1 MTFTMTC
8 TMTMLILAVPVS
20 LAVIAAPAGAAEP
33 DTSGTVWHDSLYS
46 WEYVR
51 HHARPAIA
59 LQYGMGDVQRHA
71 FGGDLAPVGGLD
83 VHLGYRVEQRIAGE
97 DALFRRGNH
106 FAYVGNLASR
116 LHSDLPSTS
125 EIGTDMW
132 RFGVGDGDGY
142 GYRFASERGR
152 LVLDNTDTF
161 GWYALD
167 VEGEAVGNLSA
178 SDALM
183 LEQFTSHTRFGES
196 WESGV
201 EVGLGDMLA
210 LRAGYE
216 RTAVFPS
223 FKIWY
228 WLLSSL
234 IDQAALVAVDVFAD
248 RVEDTSPFAS
258 PIVRFVLV
266 GAVQYGFY
274 ELRSEEVNWPFET
287 EPPLDYE
294 MFRFG
299 VTARF

>member
-1 MTFTMTC
+1 V
-8 TMTMLILAVPVS
+8 LPS
-20 LAVIAAPAGAAEP
+20 LALAAPPSSSASS
-33 DTSGTVWHDSLYS
+33 DTSHAAWHDSLYS

-51 HHARPAIA
+51 HHARPALAIH
-59 LQYGMGDVQRHA
+59 YGMGDVQRHG
-71 FGGDLAPVGGLD
+71 FGGDLAPVGAFD

-106 FAYVGNLASR
+106 FGYIGNNASR
-116 LHSDLPSTS
+116 LRSDTPSVS

-161 GWYALD
+161 GWYTLD
-167 VEGEAVGNLSA
+167 VEGEAVANLSA
-178 SDALM
+178 SDAQM

-196 WESGV
+196 WDAGI
-201 EVGLGDMLA
+201 EVGMGEMVA

-216 RTAVFPS
+216 RSAVFPS

-234 IDQAALVAVDVFAD
+234 IDQAALMAVDIFAD
-248 RVEDTSPFAS
+248 RVEETSPFAS
-258 PIVRFVLV
+258 PILRFVLV

-274 ELRSEEVNWPFET
+274 ELRTEEVNWPFDT

-294 MFRFG
+294 MFKLG